1 MVGFKELPP
10 NMQPTLGTKMISAGF
25 AAMSADLVTFPLDT
39 AKVRLQIQGSGAPAA
54 TSTGTAAAATS
65 SKILTSGHLV
75 SSDHRMAPKY
85 SKRREAQIAAKNFKY
100 RGVIGTISTI
110 TKEEGARAL
119 YNGLVPGL
127 QRQMCFAS
135 VRIGLYDSVKDFY
148 CKALS
153 CQSDVSNPPPS
164 MRILAGMTTGALA
177 VISAQPTDVVKVRMQ
192 ADCPPPGQPRR
203 YAGSNLAY
211 RTIAMEEGVR
221 GLWKGSIPNIA
232 RNCIVNACELVTY
245 DYTKTFILRSGMMTD
260 NLPCH
265 SVSAFIT
272 GFVTTC
278 VCSPVDVLKTRYMN
292 AGKGTYSGLGDC
304 TVKMYKEG
312 GLTAFWKGFM
322 PNFLRLG
329 AWNICMFVCFEQFKR
344 GFTLMMVEPTETNN
358 PNQNA
363 KAKPRPMT

>member
-25 AAMSADLVTFPLDT
+25 AAMTADLITFPLDT
-39 AKVRLQIQGSGAPAA
+39 AKVRLQIQGSSTPAS
-54 TSTGTAAAATS
+54 TTGTAAAAAN

-75 SSDHRMAPKY
+75 PGDHRIAPKH
-85 SKRREAQIAAKNFKY
+85 SKRREAQINSKNFKY
-100 RGVIGTISTI
+100 RGVVGTIATI
-110 TKEEGARAL
+110 SKEEGARAL

-135 VRIGLYDSVKDFY
+135 VRIGMYDAVKDLY
-148 CKALS
+148 CEMLPS
-153 CQSDVSNPPPS
+153 QSTNKNGPPPGI
-164 MRILAGMTTGALA
+164 RILAGMTTGALA

-192 ADCPPPGQPRR
+192 ADCPAPGQPRR

-211 RTIAMEEGVR
+211 RTIASQEGVR

-245 DYTKTFILRSGMMTD
+245 DYTKSFILSHQLMTD

-278 VCSPVDVLKTRYMN
+278 VASPVDVLKTRYMN
-292 AGKGTYSGLGDC
+292 AGKGTYAGLGDC
-304 TVKMYKEG
+304 TIKMYQEG
-312 GLTAFWKGFM
+312 GLPAFWKGFM
-322 PNFLRLG
+322 PNFLRLS

-344 GFTLMMVEPTETNN
+344 GFTLLLVEPSDNS
-358 PNQNA
+358 
-363 KAKPRPMT
+363 KSKPRPMT

>member
-10 NMQPTLGTKMISAGF
+10 NVQPTLGTKMISAGF
-25 AAMSADLVTFPLDT
+25 AAMTADLITFPLDT
-39 AKVRLQIQGSGAPAA
+39 AKVRLQIQGSSLPAA

-75 SSDHRMAPKY
+75 PGDHRMAPKH

-100 RGVIGTISTI
+100 RGVIGTIRTI
-110 TKEEGARAL
+110 TREEGARAL

-135 VRIGLYDSVKDFY
+135 VRIGLYDAVKDIY
-148 CKALS
+148 CEALS
-153 CQSDVSNPPPS
+153 SHSNSSNPPPVI
-164 MRILAGMTTGALA
+164 RILAGMTTGALA

-203 YAGSNLAY
+203 YAGSNIAY
-211 RTIAMEEGVR
+211 RTIASQEGVR

-245 DYTKTFILRSGMMTD
+245 DYTKSFILNSGLMTD

-278 VCSPVDVLKTRYMN
+278 VASPVDVIKTRYMN
-292 AGKGTYSGLGDC
+292 AGKGTYAGLGDC

-322 PNFLRLG
+322 PNFLRLST
-329 AWNICMFVCFEQFKR
+329 WNICMFVCFEQFKR
-344 GFTLMMVEPTETNN
+344 GFTHMMMEPSDNN
-358 PNQNA
+358 NANQNN
-363 KAKPRPMT
+363 KVKPRPMT

>member
-10 NMQPTLGTKMISAGF
+10 NMQPTLGIKMVSAGF

-39 AKVRLQIQGSGAPAA
+39 AKVRLQIQGSSTPSPSSIGTGST
-54 TSTGTAAAATS
+54 TSANQKTM
-65 SKILTSGHLV
+65 TSGHLV
-75 SSDHRMAPKY
+75 PGDHRTAPKY
-85 SKRREAQIAAKNFKY
+85 SKRREAQIASKNFKY
-100 RGVIGTISTI
+100 RGVIGTIMTI
-110 TKEEGARAL
+110 SREEGARAL

-135 VRIGLYDSVKDFY
+135 VRIGLYDSVKEFY
-148 CKALS
+148 CEKMGS
-153 CQSDVSNPPPS
+153 NSSNPPPTI
-164 MRILAGMTTGALA
+164 RILAGMTTGALA

-192 ADCPPPGQPRR
+192 ADCPPPGAPRR
-203 YAGSNLAY
+203 YAGSNIAY
-211 RTIAMEEGVR
+211 KTIAREEGVR

-245 DYTKTFILRSGMMTD
+245 DYTKTFILSRELMTD

-278 VCSPVDVLKTRYMN
+278 VASPVDVIKTRYMN
-292 AGKGTYSGLGDC
+292 AGKGTYTGLGDC
-304 TVKMYKEG
+304 TMKMFKEG
-312 GLTAFWKGFM
+312 GLPAFWKGFM
-322 PNFLRLG
+322 PNFLRLS

-344 GFTLMMVEPTETNN
+344 GFTLLTHDAPDKNDNN
-358 PNQNA
+358 NKKK
-363 KAKPRPMT
+363 KARPMT